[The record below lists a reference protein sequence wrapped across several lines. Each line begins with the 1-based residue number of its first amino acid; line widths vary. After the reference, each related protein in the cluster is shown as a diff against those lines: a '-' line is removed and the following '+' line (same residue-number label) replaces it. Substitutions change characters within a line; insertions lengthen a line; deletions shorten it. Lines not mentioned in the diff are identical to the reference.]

1 MSFSWKIHIESRRFF
16 PQKEDVVIFG
26 QKSSDVDVVVDGAK
40 KIETKSHQRW
50 SNQDRGLLYIMP
62 TDRAHSLCP
71 SKLMNWSRIVCA
83 QTVGDFF
90 HLAAFQRCEKYR
102 PVSAFTFT
110 AKKEIVISL
119 TLSFFLSFFS
129 SSFSGSL
136 FVFSLILSL
145 SLSWCSLYHSLYYS
159 LSCFIV
165 FLSLPLSFYLNFHR
179 LSFFPYGLIFQ
190 FFLLFS
196 FYLSFSFFYCLETVS
211 KI

>member
-1 MSFSWKIHIESRRFF
+1 MKNSHWESALFPAKGRRRHFRSKILRRRRRRRWSE
-16 PQKEDVVIFG
+16 KNRNE
-26 QKSSDVDVVVDGAK
+26 KSSKMVQPRPRITIRHADRPGAFALPVK
-40 KIETKSHQRW
+40 ADELKPNRLRAGSRWFFSSCRFSTVRKISTRF
-50 SNQDRGLLYIMP
+50 G
-62 TDRAHSLCP
+62 
-71 SKLMNWSRIVCA
+71 
-83 QTVGDFF
+83 F
-90 HLAAFQRCEKYR
+90 HFYGEERNCDL
-102 PVSAFTFT
+102 S
-110 AKKEIVISL
+110 
-119 TLSFFLSFFS
+119 LSFFLSFFS

-190 FFLLFS
+190 FFLRFS

>member
-50 SNQDRGLLYIMP
+50 SNQDRGLLYVMP

-83 QTVGDFF
+83 RTVGDFF

-145 SLSWCSLYHSLYYS
+145 SLSWCSLYHSLFTLFRASLSFFLSLFHSILTFIAFLSFLTVWFFSFFCYS
-159 LSCFIV
+159 LSTYLSLSFIV
-165 FLSLPLSFYLNFHR
+165 
-179 LSFFPYGLIFQ
+179 
-190 FFLLFS
+190 
-196 FYLSFSFFYCLETVS
+196 
-211 KI
+211 